1 MDGKCG
7 LICFQ
12 SAILYGLSA
21 VFHPPVAN
29 LPGFQGPMLI
39 HFLAQIS
46 PSSMPWVEVP
56 TSTADEVLSPYIYV
70 FYAAFL
76 VAYVFT
82 PMMRQVALYYKVID
96 QPDANRKMHKEPV
109 AYLGGVAVFLGWMA
123 ALATSQFVQQ
133 HRLDP
138 TIKHLQWPVAII
150 VGATLIVILGLWDDT
165 RRIRPR
171 MKIVVQVLAA
181 LTLLYGGVGVD
192 STGPLLTPLTQRP
205 IIADLIRTHAGQHVV
220 HLFIYYSSALMTIAL
235 VVGCCNA
242 TNLMDGLDGL
252 CGGVTAIIAAGFVFL
267 AVHMATFGHVG
278 STNVEGMRVVLG
290 LALLGAVLG
299 FVPFNFNP
307 ASIFLGDTGSMFIG
321 FCFAT
326 LLTMMAE
333 ERPKWFLAAFVMFAL
348 PVLDTALA
356 FVRRWVNKRPIFS
369 ADRHHIHHQLLAR
382 GFTVR
387 QTVIISYGLA
397 ICFTG
402 LGAAI
407 VFMRTRYVVA
417 AYMVI
422 FGSIIVAAYKMG
434 LVHEKSRVAGTKR
447 IDQPNASATQ
457 FDSSGSV
464 LEVPDPPPAPSA

>member
-1 MDGKCG
+1 
-7 LICFQ
+7 
-12 SAILYGLSA
+12 
-21 VFHPPVAN
+21 
-29 LPGFQGPMLI
+29 MLM
-39 HFLAQIS
+39 HFLAQTTLPTRLGADS
-46 PSSMPWVEVP
+46 VP
-56 TSTADEVLSPYIYV
+56 TSTVDEVLSPYIYV

-76 VAYVFT
+76 VSFLFT
-82 PMMRQVALYYKVID
+82 PVMRQIALYYRVID

-109 AYLGGVAVFLGWMA
+109 AYLGGIAVFLGWLS
-123 ALATSQFVQQ
+123 ALATSQYVQT
-133 HRLDP
+133 HRLDSS
-138 TIKHLQWPVAII
+138 IIHLQWPVAIA
-150 VGATLIVILGLWDDT
+150 VGATMIVMLGLWDDT
-165 RRIRPR
+165 RKIKPW
-171 MKIVVQVLAA
+171 MKIAVQVIAA
-181 LTLLYGGVGVD
+181 IALLHGGVGAD
-192 STGPLLTPLTQRP
+192 STGPLLTPV
-205 IIADLIRTHAGQHVV
+205 IIRLPMVV
-220 HLFIYYSSALMTIAL
+220 HMQTATASAFIHWVVLSTSCMMTITL

-267 AVHMATFGHVG
+267 AVHMATFGHLG
-278 STNVEGMRVVLG
+278 TTNTEGMRVVLG

-321 FCFAT
+321 FSFAT

-369 ADRHHIHHQLLAR
+369 ADLHHIHHQLLAR

-387 QTVIISYGLA
+387 QTVTISYGLA
-397 ICFTG
+397 ICFTL
-402 LGAAI
+402 LGGAI

-422 FGSIIVAAYKMG
+422 FGFIIVAAYKMG
-434 LVHEKSRVAGTKR
+434 LVHERRNLGSPRTLA
-447 IDQPNASATQ
+447 
-457 FDSSGSV
+457 DSESLTAAPGSMESDDV
-464 LEVPDPPPAPSA
+464 LEVSKRPPFNSA